1 MKFCQSLAQKR
12 PNIFLFEAGIEE
24 RGQGV
29 EGEEEDS
36 PDHAEPAGQEGSGEG
51 RLAVRLLV
59 KAEMLRVWSLALMA
73 FILYVVMFIH
83 PNYLLAR
90 CLWSCNSNKVSKP
103 GIYLHKER
111 QNL

>member
-12 PNIFLFEAGIEE
+12 PNIFLFKTWIEE

-51 RLAVRLLV
+51 
-59 KAEMLRVWSLALMA
+59 
-73 FILYVVMFIH
+73 
-83 PNYLLAR
+83 
-90 CLWSCNSNKVSKP
+90 C
-103 GIYLHKER
+103 
-111 QNL
+111 

>member
-12 PNIFLFEAGIEE
+12 PNIFLFEAGIED

-36 PDHAEPAGQEGSGEG
+36 PDHAEPAGQEWSGEG

-73 FILYVVMFIH
+73 FILYIIRHVHSSQLSPCPLSLELQFKQSFK
-83 PNYLLAR
+83 AR
-90 CLWSCNSNKVSKP
+90 
-103 GIYLHKER
+103 
-111 QNL
+111 NLFA

>member
-1 MKFCQSLAQKR
+1 MEFCQSLAQKR
-12 PNIFLFEAGIEE
+12 PNIFLFKTGIED

-51 RLAVRLLV
+51 RQAVRLLV

-73 FILYVVMFIH
+73 FILYIICHVHSSQLSPCPLSLELQFKQSFK
-83 PNYLLAR
+83 AR
-90 CLWSCNSNKVSKP
+90 
-103 GIYLHKER
+103 
-111 QNL
+111 NLFA